1 MTPDRGMGSI
11 SHQELE
17 SVESSG
23 RRVQLADGQRGSKSK
38 KEPRPEAE
46 EMGSPAVDATQ
57 SLSLL
62 MACVLRLTEVVQGGE
77 WGWGWATRDRGD
89 QGNRKWAKAPEAGG
103 SLDGGASLSLSVT
116 TGRLL
121 AEQIDGEAAQ
131 EPQHRGLRNEG
142 TTTGGHSEYGQ
153 LFKELGRN

>member
-1 MTPDRGMGSI
+1 MTPDWGMGSI

-46 EMGSPAVDATQ
+46 EMGCNAVSEPPDGLCSETYRGCPGRGVGVGVGD
-57 SLSLL
+57 S
-62 MACVLRLTEVVQGGE
+62 RQGRPGQQKV
-77 WGWGWATRDRGD
+77 GKGPRSG
-89 QGNRKWAKAPEAGG
+89 AGG
-103 SLDGGASLSLSVT
+103 SLDGGASLSLSVM